1 MVLTPKL
8 LNISATMNDSASPP
22 DRRQH
27 NVTELNIQR
36 RIKTPAWMG
45 LPGGEVR
52 ILLPSHYCLKEN
64 VSIPMEFLHCM
75 LIIEN
80 RLLILIS

>member
-1 MVLTPKL
+1 MLLTPKL

-27 NVTELNIQR
+27 NVTKLNRQR
-36 RIKTPAWMG
+36 RPVVPPWMG
-45 LPGGEVR
+45 LSGSEVR
-52 ILLPSHYCLKEN
+52 ILLLSHYCLMED
-64 VSIPMEFLHCM
+64 VSIPMESLHCM